1 MMSMEIEKERDRD
14 RDREGDIRRS
24 NGEDGKRNR
33 E

>member
-1 MMSMEIEKERDRD
+1 MMSMEIEKERDKD

-24 NGEDGKRNR
+24 NGEDGKGNR